1 MTPVFLDAFLKVSSA
16 MEEFPTCPPGFPSHL
31 FLILYQS
38 HCLSP
43 MLLIMQL
50 NCEASCQCSILLL
63 QTSHLQICMHTGV
76 GGRVG
81 RFPCSRHL
89 TANMKGSK
97 EQWRRRGWPFKAAE
111 RRPSD

>member
-50 NCEASCQCSILLL
+50 NCEAKLSVQHFAFADITPPDLYA
-63 QTSHLQICMHTGV
+63 HW
-76 GGRVG
+76 GGGQSGEVPV
-81 RFPCSRHL
+81 FPSLDCKHEGQQGAVE
-89 TANMKGSK
+89 TKGL
-97 EQWRRRGWPFKAAE
+97 AI
-111 RRPSD
+111 